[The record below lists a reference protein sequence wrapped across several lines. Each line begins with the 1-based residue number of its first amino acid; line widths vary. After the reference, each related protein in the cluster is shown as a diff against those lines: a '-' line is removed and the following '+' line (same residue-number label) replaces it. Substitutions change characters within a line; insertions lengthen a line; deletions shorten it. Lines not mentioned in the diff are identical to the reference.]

1 MIIDSLDLINSRLN
15 DEVAKRPT
23 IAVTNVT
30 TEKNP
35 VLNQDGTR
43 TTNTK
48 TIVSTQHVANTR
60 IEQIKSNTA
69 TIDKCR
75 SRLDELYNQKIN
87 VEVTVRKELE
97 ANAGFLEELKAMIVL
112 ISSETLAGIF
122 YFLLFTFILA
132 LELLVVVSKTKDI
145 TCDYD
150 LVVEHQ
156 LNVKRDV
163 LNDLVK
169 KQ

>member
-1 MIIDSLDLINSRLN
+1 
-15 DEVAKRPT
+15 
-23 IAVTNVT
+23 
-30 TEKNP
+30 
-35 VLNQDGTR
+35 
-43 TTNTK
+43 
-48 TIVSTQHVANTR
+48 
-60 IEQIKSNTA
+60 
-69 TIDKCR
+69 
-75 SRLDELYNQKIN
+75 
-87 VEVTVRKELE
+87 
-97 ANAGFLEELKAMIVL
+97 MIVL